1 MANLTQTAPLTE
13 AQRTA
18 IDTSLATIG
27 NELSFLV
34 SLEARERQAL
44 SKMGQKTR
52 AFVEDAIELGIR
64 NPGMLPRSLDPDVMR
79 GRLDLVDQLREIQGA
94 IQQLEDR
101 ISDTLTL
108 AGSELYDEARLIYQL
123 TKTLAKAP
131 GVDSAVQSLSQRFAG
146 QGRRTNG
153 DSSSTAAAA

>member
-18 IDTSLATIG
+18 IDTSLASIG

-34 SLEARERQAL
+34 SLDARERQAL

-64 NPGMLPRSLDPDVMR
+64 NPGMLPRSLDPDEMR

-101 ISDTLTL
+101 IGDTLML
-108 AGSELYDEARLIYQL
+108 AGSELYEEARLIYQL
-123 TKTLAKAP
+123 TKTRAKAP
-131 GVDSAVQSLSQRFAG
+131 GLDAAVQSLSQRFAG

-153 DSSSTAAAA
+153 DTSSTAAAA

>member
-18 IDTSLATIG
+18 IDTSLASIG

-34 SLEARERQAL
+34 SLDARERQAL

-64 NPGMLPRSLDPDVMR
+64 NPGMLPRSLDPAEMR
-79 GRLDLVDQLREIQGA
+79 DQLDLVDQLREIQSSV
-94 IQQLEDR
+94 QQLGER
-101 ISDTLTL
+101 LADTLMV
-108 AGSELYDEARLIYQL
+108 AGSE
-123 TKTLAKAP
+123 
-131 GVDSAVQSLSQRFAG
+131 
-146 QGRRTNG
+146 
-153 DSSSTAAAA
+153 

>member
-1 MANLTQTAPLTE
+1 MIPITQTAPLTE

-18 IDTSLATIG
+18 ITSSLATIG

-34 SLEARERQAL
+34 SLSARERRAL

-94 IQQLEDR
+94 FEQLTER
-101 ISDTLTL
+101 LNDTLMQ

-123 TKTLAKAP
+123 TKTRAKSP
-131 GVDSAVQSLSQRFAG
+131 GLGSAVQSLSQRFAG

-153 DSSSTAAAA
+153 DTSSTAAAV